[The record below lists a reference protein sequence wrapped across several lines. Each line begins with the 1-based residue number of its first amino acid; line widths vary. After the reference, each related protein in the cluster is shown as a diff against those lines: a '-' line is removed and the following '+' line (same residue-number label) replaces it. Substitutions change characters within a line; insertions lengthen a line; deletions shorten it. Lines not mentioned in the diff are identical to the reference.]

1 MREPREMLPQFGIK
15 TISGKAVVLVV
26 AMIMVSITA
35 TTAILLNHFGTVLG
49 TDRLKQ
55 NLTAAA
61 SIINPN
67 HEAYAVD
74 GDKLLVGSR
83 VLNGASNGVDAISGA
98 FGGVAT
104 VFLGDTRITTT
115 VRKEDG
121 SRAVGT
127 KLAAGPVY
135 DTVLRDGKEYLG
147 SAKILG
153 KDYVTAYE
161 PIKDAS
167 GSTIGILFVG
177 FEKQEFNKQIIA
189 AIEVAAI
196 AGLIVAFACAC
207 VGGYIFVHLF
217 APFRPLSKLME
228 DARRGQYAEHVPY
241 MERTDEFGELAR
253 VIDTF
258 CKSAQERRAQRAANI
273 EIVNASFGEALAAL
287 ANRDL
292 TYRLTKD
299 VPTEYGALQK
309 NLNEAI
315 SQLDAA
321 MKDIDS
327 RAGDIVTGSSEIN
340 NAAQD
345 MAHRTERE
353 AAALE
358 ETSAAVNELSAT
370 VEKSAEG
377 AKAANDAA
385 AAAKRNAEQGS
396 QVAKNAVEA
405 IRTIAQSSSEI
416 TQIIGVINDIAF
428 QTNLLA
434 LNAGVE
440 AARAGDAGRGFAVV
454 ASEVRLLAQRSSEAA
469 KQIKQLITTSEEQVE
484 NGVKLVEESDGAF
497 GKIVGEIATIYDL
510 VNAISASQLEQASA
524 LKEID
529 TAVHQLDQTTQQ
541 NAAMAE
547 QSSAASQTMAG
558 HAQELAGRVEE
569 FRTTA
574 DARVRPSHA
583 RAA

>member
-1 MREPREMLPQFGIK
+1 MASQFGIK
-15 TISGKAVVLVV
+15 TVAGKAVALVV
-26 AMIMVSITA
+26 VMIVLSIVG
-35 TTAILLNHFGTVLG
+35 TTAFLLNHFGTVLG
-49 TDRLKQ
+49 TDRLKE
-55 NLTAAA
+55 NLTAAEM
-61 SIINPN
+61 IINPD
-67 HEAYAVD
+67 HESYSVTD
-74 GDKLLVGSR
+74 GKLMLGSR
-83 VLNGASNGVDAISGA
+83 VLNGDNKLVDAITSA

-104 VFLGDTRITTT
+104 VFMGDTRVATT
-115 VRKEDG
+115 VKTVDG

-135 DTVLRDGKEYLG
+135 DAVLQTGKEYLG
-147 SAKILG
+147 GAKILG
-153 KDYVTAYE
+153 KDYVAAYQ

-167 GSTIGILFVG
+167 GGTIGIIFVG
-177 FEKQEFNKQIIA
+177 FDKQEFNKPIIT
-189 AIEVAAI
+189 AIEVAAV
-196 AGLIVAFACAC
+196 AGLILALACAGI
-207 VGGYIFVHLF
+207 GGYVFMRLF
-217 APFRPLSKLME
+217 APFRPLSRLME
-228 DARRGQYAEHVPY
+228 DARGGKYAESVPY
-241 MERTDEFGELAR
+241 RDRSDEFGELAR
-253 VIDTF
+253 VIEVF

-273 EIVNASFGEALAAL
+273 ELVNNSFGEALAAL
-287 ANRDL
+287 ARRDL
-292 TYRLTKD
+292 TYRLNKD
-299 VPTEYGALQK
+299 VPKEYAALQED
-309 NLNEAI
+309 LNNAI

-321 MKDIDS
+321 MRDIDG
-327 RAGDIVTGSSEIN
+327 RASDIVTGSSEITK
-340 NAAQD
+340 AAQD
-345 MAHRTERE
+345 MARRTEKE

-358 ETSAAVNELSAT
+358 ETSAAVNELSAA

-396 QVAKNAVEA
+396 LVAKSAVEA

-416 TQIIGVINDIAF
+416 TQIIGVINEISF

-454 ASEVRLLAQRSSEAA
+454 ASEVRSLAQRSSEAA
-469 KQIKQLITTSEEQVE
+469 KQIKHIITTSEEQVE
-484 NGVKLVEESDGAF
+484 SGVKLVEESDGAF

-510 VNAISASQLEQASA
+510 VNAISSSQREQASA

-547 QSSAASQTMAG
+547 ESSAASQTMAG
-558 HAQELAGRVEE
+558 HAQDLAGRVEE

-574 DARVRPSHA
+574 DSGVRLSRVL
-583 RAA
+583 AA

>member
-1 MREPREMLPQFGIK
+1 MESQLGIK
-15 TISGKAVVLVV
+15 TVAGKAVALVV
-26 AMIMVSITA
+26 VMIVLSIVG
-35 TTAILLNHFGTVLG
+35 TTAFLLNHFSDVLG

-55 NLTAAA
+55 NLTAAEM
-61 SIINPN
+61 IINPGR
-67 HEAYAVD
+67 ESYSVVD
-74 GDKLLVGSR
+74 GKLMLGSR
-83 VLNGASNGVDAISGA
+83 VLNGNAQMVDAVTSA

-104 VFLGDTRITTT
+104 VFLGDTRIATT
-115 VRKEDG
+115 VKTADG
-121 SRAVGT
+121 ARAVGT
-127 KLAAGPVY
+127 KLAAGSVY
-135 DTVLRDGKEYLG
+135 DAVLGKGQEYLG
-147 SAKILG
+147 AAKILG
-153 KDYVTAYE
+153 KDYVTAYQ

-167 GSTIGILFVG
+167 GNTIGIVFVG
-177 FEKQEFNKQIIA
+177 FDKHDFNKQLVD

-196 AGLIVAFACAC
+196 AGLILALVCA
-207 VGGYIFVHLF
+207 GSGAYFFMRLF
-217 APFRPLSKLME
+217 APFRPLGRLME
-228 DARRGQYAEHVPY
+228 DARKGKYAESVPY
-241 MERTDEFGELAR
+241 TDRTDEFGELAR
-253 VIDTF
+253 VIETF
-258 CKSAQERRAQRAANI
+258 YKSAQERRVQRAANI
-273 EIVNASFGEALAAL
+273 ELVNSSFGEALAAL
-287 ANRDL
+287 AQRDL

-299 VPTEYGALQK
+299 VPTEYSALQR

-327 RAGDIVTGSSEIN
+327 RAGDIVAGSSEIN
-340 NAAQD
+340 KAAQD
-345 MAHRTERE
+345 MAHRTEQE

-377 AKAANDAA
+377 AKVAYDAA

-396 QVAKNAVEA
+396 LVAKNAVEA

-416 TQIIGVINDIAF
+416 TQIIGVINEISF

-440 AARAGDAGRGFAVV
+440 AARAGDAGKGFAVV
-454 ASEVRLLAQRSSEAA
+454 ASEVRSLAQRSSEAA
-469 KQIKQLITTSEEQVE
+469 KQIKHLITTSEEQVE
-484 NGVKLVEESDGAF
+484 HGVKLVEESDGAF

-510 VNAISASQLEQASA
+510 VNAISSSQREQASA

-547 QSSAASQTMAG
+547 ESSAASRTMAG

-574 DARVRPSHA
+574 GATVRPSHA